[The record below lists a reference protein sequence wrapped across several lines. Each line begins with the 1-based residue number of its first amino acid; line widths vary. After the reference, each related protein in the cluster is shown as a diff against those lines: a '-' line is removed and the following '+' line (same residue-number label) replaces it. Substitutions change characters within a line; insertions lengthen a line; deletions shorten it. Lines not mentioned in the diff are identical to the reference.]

1 MKKNKVFRFL
11 ASLKLAV
18 ILLVALAAILATATY
33 YESIYDAKTAQHL
46 VYGSPAFAAFLA
58 LLGVNV
64 FCSAA
69 IRYPYKPHQT
79 GFVVTHVGIIIILLG
94 SLVTMAKGVD
104 GTMAL
109 EEGQSGKRVT
119 LDEPILYFGAGREQ
133 IREIPAEFR
142 WNPPRPDRPVR
153 YPLAEG
159 LTAVVDDYYH
169 HSVEEINYVADQK
182 GVPAVKVRLSNSR
195 VDVSQWMTISDG
207 RLSMGPA
214 TLQMLRLHPEEVKPF
229 LAGEAGAADHGQ
241 LQILVGDKPF
251 TLQVRDLSQTPT
263 PVGDSGVSV
272 RLIRYLAHAV
282 VDGDNLISR
291 SDEPVNPTLELEVH
305 QGESMQRWY
314 LFARMPELNTRT
326 ASQGDEIPVRLLY
339 SMDPPSKRSLEL
351 AVADDQVYYRV
362 DGQRTGQV
370 KVGQTIATGWMDLQF
385 QLQDFLPQARREKLY
400 REFKPKKSNQKEGPP
415 PAVRVT
421 VEGAPEPGP
430 YWLQRGDIIQ
440 LPAPPGYQEN
450 LVLGYGL
457 RTVPLNFEIKLKDFE
472 VGFDPG
478 TRTAASYKS
487 IIEVDGNEHVV
498 QMNEPFHRDGYN
510 VFQAS
515 FGDGPGGE
523 STVSVFSIARDP
535 GIFLK
540 YLGSILLVLG
550 IIIMFYI
557 KPYMLK
563 KKKSEAKE

>member
-33 YESIYDAKTAQHL
+33 YESLYDAKTAQHL

-69 IRYPYKPHQT
+69 IRYPFKPHQT
-79 GFVVTHVGIIIILLG
+79 GFVVTHIGIIIILLG

-104 GTMAL
+104 GTLAL

-159 LTAVVDDYYH
+159 LTAVVDGYYH
-169 HSVEEINYVADQK
+169 HSVEEIDYLADDK
-182 GVPAVKVRLSNSR
+182 GVPALKVRLSNSR

-214 TLQMLRLHPEEVKPF
+214 TLQMLRLRPDEVAPF
-229 LAGEAGAADHGQ
+229 LAGEAAAADQGQ
-241 LQILVGDKPF
+241 LQILVGDQPF
-251 TLQVRDLSQTPT
+251 TLQVRDLGPAATQ
-263 PVGDSGVSV
+263 VGDTDVSV
-272 RLIRYLAHAV
+272 TLLRYLAHAV
-282 VDGDNLISR
+282 VEGDNLISR

-305 QGESMQRWY
+305 QGAAMQRWY

-326 ASQGDEIPVRLLY
+326 ASEGKEIPVRLLY
-339 SMDPPSKRSLEL
+339 SMEPASNRSLEL
-351 AVADDQVYYRV
+351 AVADDKVFFRI
-362 DGQRTGQV
+362 DGKKTGEV
-370 KVGQTIATGWMDLQF
+370 KKGDKIPTGWMDLEF
-385 QLQDFLPQARREKLY
+385 ELQDFLPQARREKLY
-400 REFKPKKSNQKEGPP
+400 REFKPKKSNEKEGPP

-440 LPAPPGYQEN
+440 LAAPAGYEEN

-457 RTVPLNFEIKLKDFE
+457 RTVPLGFEIKLKDFE

-478 TRTAASYKS
+478 TRNAASYKS
-487 IIEVDGNEHVV
+487 VIEVEGNDHVV
-498 QMNEPFHRDGYN
+498 QMNEPFHKDGYN

-550 IIIMFYI
+550 IIIMFYV

-563 KKKSEAKE
+563 KKKPEATE